1 MRGADGVLVLDSPF
15 MTTHRTRVVEL
26 ASAHGLPAMYGFR
39 ELVEVRGLIRC
50 EIPDLFLE

>member
-1 MRGADGVLVLDSPF
+1 VRRDGVLVLDSPF

-26 ASAHGLPAMYGFR
+26 SSAHRLPAMYGFR